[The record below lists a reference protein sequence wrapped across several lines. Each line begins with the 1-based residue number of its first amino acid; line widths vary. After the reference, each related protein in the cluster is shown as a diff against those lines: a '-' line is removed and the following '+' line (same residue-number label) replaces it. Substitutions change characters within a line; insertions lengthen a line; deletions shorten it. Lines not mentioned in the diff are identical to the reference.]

1 MCTSPQGMNL
11 EGFLFDYFN
20 TPDVALRKW
29 WRIGLTLQDYS
40 QLYKNRVIDDML
52 EIMSSPSPQILYE
65 AMRYSAQAGG
75 KLLRPLLTLISS
87 EAVGGSVMQAM
98 PAAVAIE
105 LVHDFS
111 LVHDDIMDN
120 DDLRRGRPTV
130 HKKWNVNVAILAGD
144 AVLVKAYQ
152 ALSQVED
159 RHLMQV
165 LKEFN
170 EGILRVCEGQM
181 MDMDFES
188 RNDVSLDEYF
198 AMIERKTGKLFSLAC
213 ELGAILGGGGETEI
227 QALKKFGAK
236 IGRAFQI
243 QDDLLDLSADEAV
256 LGKDV
261 GSDLYQDKKTFLM
274 LYSREHADEE
284 QKKRLLKLL
293 GNPGAGVK
301 AVLALFEEIG
311 VVQAAQLE
319 IHHAL
324 DDARSAVDI
333 VQHNNAKSALVE
345 LIDFVDQREF

>member
-1 MCTSPQGMNL
+1 MNL
-11 EGFLFDYFN
+11 EGFLFDYFITRN
-20 TPDVALRKW
+20 VGLSKW
-29 WRIGLTLQDYS
+29 RRNGLNLQDYS
-40 QLYKNRVIDDML
+40 QLYKNSIIEGML
-52 EIMSSPSPQILYE
+52 EIMSSPAPQTLYE

-87 EAVGGSVMQAM
+87 EAVGGSVAQAM
-98 PAAVAIE
+98 PAAVAVE
-105 LVHDFS
+105 LVHNFS

-130 HKKWNVNVAILAGD
+130 HKKWDVNVAILAGD

-159 RHLMQV
+159 RFLMTV
-165 LKEFN
+165 LKKFN

-181 MDMDFES
+181 MDMDFER

-198 AMIERKTGKLFSLAC
+198 AMIERKTGKLFSMAC
-213 ELGAILGGGGETEI
+213 ELGAILGGGADVEI
-227 QALKKFGAK
+227 QALRQFGAQ

-274 LYSREHADEE
+274 LYSREYASRE
-284 QKKRLLKLL
+284 QKDRLMRLL

-301 AVLALFEEIG
+301 VVLALFEEIG
-311 VVQAAQLE
+311 AVRAAQLE
-319 IHHAL
+319 IHQAL
-324 DDARSAVDI
+324 AKARSAVDI
-333 VQHNNAKSALVE
+333 IRNQNAKSALVE
-345 LIDFVDQREF
+345 LIDFVDQRKH